1 MLFIHVETGESVEK
15 AIKRFKKKFEKTGV
29 LKKLRRG
36 SYFEKRSVTRRNE
49 ILRASYRQSVK
60 AKEMN

>member
-29 LKKLRRG
+29 LKNYAEGAISKKDPLHAVMRF
-36 SYFEKRSVTRRNE
+36 FEHLTDN
-49 ILRASYRQSVK
+49 QSK
-60 AKEMN
+60 QKK